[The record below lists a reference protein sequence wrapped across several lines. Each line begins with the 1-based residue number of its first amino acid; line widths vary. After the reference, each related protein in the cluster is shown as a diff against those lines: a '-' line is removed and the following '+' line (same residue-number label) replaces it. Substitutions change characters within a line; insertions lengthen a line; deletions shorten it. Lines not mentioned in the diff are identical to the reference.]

1 VVAASRKIVISTKE
15 VGMTKTTGIRL
26 TLSAAAALALAL
38 GVSNGWANDP
48 AYGQGG
54 SKESY
59 GGGHGSMGGH
69 GMGMMH
75 SSTGHL
81 IRHLLKHEKEIGLT
95 ADQVAKLKD
104 IQLSLDKARIKAEAD
119 IQIAEREL
127 KALTDDEKSD
137 LGTIEAKL
145 KQSEDLQVALRMTS
159 IKTHREVLGLL
170 TPEQRAKE
178 KAEHEKM
185 MQQHKSMGQGH
196 GNPHGGAAA
205 SPHGGAMGGNPHKGG
220 KTAPAP
226 PSEMKIQ

>member
-1 VVAASRKIVISTKE
+1 MKRGTRTLVTLGVA
-15 VGMTKTTGIRL
+15 
-26 TLSAAAALALAL
+26 SAFALAL
-38 GVSNGWANDP
+38 GVSGAWANEP
-48 AYGQGG
+48 GYG
-54 SKESY
+54 KE
-59 GGGHGSMGGH
+59 GHGSGGHSAMGGH

-104 IQLSLDKARIKAEAD
+104 MQLNLDKARIKAEAD

-137 LGTIEAKL
+137 LGAIEAKL
-145 KQSEDLQVALRMTS
+145 KQSEDLQIGLRMTS
-159 IKTHREVLGLL
+159 IKARRDVLAML

-185 MQQHKSMGQGH
+185 MQQHKGAGSGH
-196 GNPHGGAAA
+196 GAPQGGAAPHGANPHGT
-205 SPHGGAMGGNPHKGG
+205 NPHKGSG
-220 KTAPAP
+220 GAVPSAPGNM
-226 PSEMKIQ
+226 SVQ